1 MVTVFIQMTA
11 QIPTPIPVTQ
21 TIQPFGSDK
30 DAWLVDIWGV
40 MHNGVAAY
48 TSAVEACCTFRER
61 GGIVLL
67 LSNSPRT
74 TAGVQAQLDQIGVT
88 REAYD
93 GIVTSGDAT
102 RHLISRLGQKGVFH
116 LGPERDLGLY
126 EGLRTRLVGAE
137 DAEAVVCS
145 GLFDDT
151 IETPDDYAELLAGF
165 ARAGLPMVCANPDLR
180 VERGG
185 RMIYCA
191 GALAQ
196 VYEKLGGTVAY
207 AGKPF
212 TPIYEMADE
221 RLAGIKGHPIA
232 RERLLAIGDGV
243 KTDISGAA
251 AAGIASVY
259 IASAVHIENGATLD
273 PALLETL
280 FPDPE
285 VRPVAAMTELA
296 W

>member
-1 MVTVFIQMTA
+1 MTA
-11 QIPTPIPVTQ
+11 QFHLPIAITQ
-21 TIQPFGSDK
+21 TIQPFTSEK

-48 TSAVEACCTFRER
+48 TSAVDACCAFRQR

-74 TAGVQAQLDQIGVT
+74 TAGVRAQLDELGVT
-88 REAYD
+88 RDSYD

-102 RHLISRLGQKGVFH
+102 RHLIAGLGQKGIFH
-116 LGPERDLGLY
+116 LGPERDLALY
-126 EGLRTRLVGAE
+126 EGLSARLVSAE
-137 DAEAVVCS
+137 DAEAIVCS

-151 IETPDDYAELLAGF
+151 TETPDDYAKLLAGF

-185 RMIYCA
+185 RIIYCA

-196 VYEKLGGTVAY
+196 AYEELGGSVAY

-212 TPIYEMADE
+212 APIYEMAEE
-221 RLAGIKGHPIA
+221 RLAEIKGAPIP

-259 IASAVHIENGATLD
+259 IASAVHIENGAALG
-273 PALLETL
+273 PALLQTL
-280 FPDPE
+280 FPGPDGE
-285 VRPVAAMTELA
+285 PVAAMTELA